1 LRGEPSDETSLQ
13 RASGEKPER
22 IEIPEFVGGQALV
35 IGLDDDECV
44 VWRIRRS
51 LRRVISGG

>member
-1 LRGEPSDETSLQ
+1 VR
-13 RASGEKPER
+13 RRSG
-22 IEIPEFVGGQALV
+22 IEILEFVGGQALV
-35 IGLDDDECV
+35 TGLDDDECV